1 MEWREWGLEGMI
13 GEAGQNQ
20 SVAGR
25 EQVLNRHLSN
35 DWIRE

>member
-1 MEWREWGLEGMI
+1 MI
-13 GEAGQNQ
+13 REAGQNQ

-25 EQVLNRHLSN
+25 EQVLSKYLSN